1 MYFYVCRSID
11 VRKITEVTDL
21 PDSEQNE
28 ENSCFNIITP
38 DRTYEIRG
46 NDKDEKLRYMAELYL
61 HTFVLV
67 GLQKIFVGLKIRG
80 RGSGPPGPLP
90 WIRHWRGCTTKE
102 WRVGCALPAL
112 PPPPRSA
119 PRLYA
124 QAHMTFFS
132 C

>member
-28 ENSCFNIITP
+28 ENSCFKIITP

-46 NDKDEKLRYMAELYL
+46 IDKDEKLRYMAELYL

-67 GLQKIFVGLKIRG
+67 LFVCFCFLVFIGEI
-80 RGSGPPGPLP
+80 S
-90 WIRHWRGCTTKE
+90 
-102 WRVGCALPAL
+102 
-112 PPPPRSA
+112 
-119 PRLYA
+119 
-124 QAHMTFFS
+124 F
-132 C
+132 